1 MAGRDEKQQR
11 TGLGRREQFVWQ
23 AAVGALSVHVVV
35 LLAASMWGGLPGGHR
50 TAYAEIEFADFA
62 LPEQTQT
69 MEEAVRERMESRMDA
84 VRNAAADVRAD
95 RSDDIRS
102 SRAESERM
110 AEEVEAELRAFEQS
124 AFDELAEGRGNG
136 EVPDPRDNRQDRGSV
151 DDRYEG
157 WDARYDGQVTAEFDL
172 DGRRALGLDI
182 PGYRCR
188 GGGVVV
194 VTIGV
199 APGGEV
205 ISAVVSAVTTTG
217 GEGMSECLSEES
229 LRSAR
234 RCRFQSLAGAPK
246 RQEGTLTYRFIAQ

>member
-1 MAGRDEKQQR
+1 MAQRDEKQQR
-11 TGLGRREQFVWQ
+11 TGLGPREKFVWQ
-23 AAVGALSVHVVV
+23 AAVAALSVHVLA
-35 LLAASMWGGLPGGHR
+35 LLAASWWGGLPGEHA
-50 TAYAEIEFADFA
+50 TAYAEIEFADFT

-69 MEEAVRERMESRMDA
+69 MEEAVRERMEARMDA
-84 VRNAAADVRAD
+84 VRNAAADARAD

-110 AEEVEAELRAFEQS
+110 AEEIEAELRAFEQS
-124 AFDELAEGRGNG
+124 AFDALAEGRGDG
-136 EVPDPRDNRQDRGSV
+136 SVPDTRTDRSDQRAV

-172 DGRRALGLDI
+172 DGRKALGLDI

-194 VTIGV
+194 VAIAV

-205 ISAVVSAVTTTG
+205 LTAEVRSVTTSG
-217 GEGMSECLSEES
+217 GGSMSECLSEES
-229 LRSAR
+229 LRSAQ
-234 RCRFQSLAGAPK
+234 RCRFQSSASAPK